1 MMKIKNKVILKY
13 LICTFFSIY
22 LLSLCCV
29 SASALEDNTQN
40 IIETESVDAAKRAG
54 ELLSENTPANIWND
68 FVDKLRDS
76 FFSFS
81 KKFSVLIFIT
91 FMLGVI
97 NVMCDNTAAVY
108 AGEICLCSF
117 AFSLVAV
124 LCENL
129 LSVMNT
135 LNTFML
141 SMLPVMTTLYTS
153 SVGVATATMS
163 SSTTVMMLN
172 ICSTVFSVLLMP
184 SVKAI
189 VVFAAVTLISRS
201 FDFSGIAK
209 CIKSIVV
216 WMFGIVMC
224 VMSAVVF
231 FQSVIS
237 VSKDGLASRTV
248 RYAAQSL
255 IPVIGSVVSES
266 ARTLAE
272 SMKLVR
278 AVSGVSGIFAIIG
291 VIASPV
297 AALIVS
303 KVFIG
308 LCSAL
313 SKLLGCV
320 KASVFYEE
328 INGALNLL
336 LGACIGV
343 CIVFILILGIFAKSS
358 IPV

>member
-1 MMKIKNKVILKY
+1 MRADTYENE
-13 LICTFFSIY
+13 
-22 LLSLCCV
+22 
-29 SASALEDNTQN
+29 AQN
-40 IIETESVDAAKRAG
+40 IIETESTDALERAR
-54 ELLSENTPANIWND
+54 ELLSENTPSSIWND
-68 FVDKLRDS
+68 FTDKLRES

-91 FMLGVI
+91 FMIGVI
-97 NVMCDNTAAVY
+97 NVICNNSAALY

-117 AFSLVAV
+117 SFSLVAV

-135 LNTFML
+135 INTFML

-153 SVGVATATMS
+153 SVGAATATMS
-163 SSTTVMMLN
+163 YSSTVMMLN

-201 FDFSGIAK
+201 FDFSGVAK

-216 WMFGIVMC
+216 WMFGIIMC
-224 VMSAVVF
+224 IMSAVVF

-255 IPVIGSVVSES
+255 IPVIGNVVSES
-266 ARTLAE
+266 ARTVAE

-278 AVSGVSGIFAIIG
+278 AVTGVSGIFAIIG

-303 KVFIG
+303 KVFIS
-308 LCSAL
+308 LCAAL

-328 INGALNLL
+328 ISGALNLL
-336 LGACIGV
+336 LGACIGI
-343 CIVFILILGIFAKSS
+343 CIVFVLILGIFAKVS